1 MADETERTVPA
12 DAAVSGKL
20 VTRLL
25 IVSILIMIATPVIT
39 ILSFRMMSKSVIK
52 PVEIEAMLNE
62 VALPRIQVN
71 VAGTNASRY
80 VQVDAVVRVSDP
92 GMVGIF
98 EKQSAATPHGR
109 QREIMAMAI
118 RVIGD
123 KPLNSL
129 LTIEGQRALANEL
142 KASLNDLIAD
152 STTGMITDVYFC
164 GFLFQ

>member
-1 MADETERTVPA
+1 V
-12 DAAVSGKL
+12 V
-20 VTRLL
+20 
-25 IVSILIMIATPVIT
+25 
-39 ILSFRMMSKSVIK
+39 K
-52 PVEIEAMLNE
+52 PVETQVVLNE

-92 GMVGIF
+92 SMLDLF
-98 EKQSAATPHGR
+98 EKQSAGTPQGR
-109 QREIMAMAI
+109 QREIMALAI

-129 LTIEGQRALANEL
+129 LTVEGQQALANEL

-152 STTGMITDVYFC
+152 STNGMITDVYFC

>member
-1 MADETERTVPA
+1 MAEETN
-12 DAAVSGKL
+12 AAAGSSSKL

-39 ILSFRMMSKSVIK
+39 VVSFRMMSHSVVK
-52 PVEIEAMLNE
+52 PVETQALMNE

-92 GMVGIF
+92 SMIELF
-98 EKQSAATPHGR
+98 EKQSPGTPQGR
-109 QREIMAMAI
+109 QREIMALAI

-129 LTIEGQRALANEL
+129 LTVEGQQALANEL

>member
-1 MADETERTVPA
+1 MADEERTAPE
-12 DAAVSGKL
+12 AAGNSSKL

-25 IVSILIMIATPVIT
+25 IVSILIMVATPVIT
-39 ILSFRMMSKSVIK
+39 IMAFRAMSRDVVQ
-52 PVEIEAMLNE
+52 PNEQQPELTE
-62 VALPRIQVN
+62 VALPKIQVN

-80 VQVDAVVRVSDP
+80 VQIEAVVRISDSSML
-92 GMVGIF
+92 GLF
-98 EKQSAATPHGR
+98 EKQSAATPTGR
-109 QREIMAMAI
+109 QREILATAI

-129 LTIEGQRALANEL
+129 LSTEGKQALANEL
-142 KASLNDLIAD
+142 KATLNDLLAD